1 MMPSTV
7 SRDISSDSF
16 SVEKIKM
23 VKMKKII
30 AFGLVSASLALLPLE
45 GFAQYKKKKDGKETP
60 KTEVQL
66 ILEEADSAETPVV
79 ISLEQALKIALS
91 ENIAVKVADKEIERT
106 KYAKKGTYASL
117 FPQIDA
123 TGSYQRTI
131 KKQVMYMDFDMSSF
145 GGGSAAGSGSAGSGS
160 GSTGSG
166 SGSAGTGEGSG
177 TGAGSTASSSKN
189 NGGLE
194 VGRWNTWSAGVSA
207 SMPVVNAQ
215 LWKSI
220 KISGMDVELA
230 VEKARASR
238 LDMVSQVKNAYYA
251 VLFSKEAFNVYKE
264 VYENAMTNYAET
276 EKKYN
281 VQKATD
287 LDMARAKTNVAN
299 AIPNVYN
306 AESSI
311 ILALWQLKA
320 VMGIDLE
327 MNIDVEGAIE
337 DYSEYMTSD
346 VTKADSISLDR
357 NSTMKQLEIQ
367 ANELAQ
373 SIKAQQYAYIPTLAL
388 AFNYSYN
395 AMTNDFNFKEYRWT
409 PYSYVGMSLSI
420 PIFSGGK
427 RLNQVRQARNSY
439 EQMRLQMTSTERN
452 LKISI
457 RQSLNTMET
466 NVKSYDAAKD
476 AVASAEKAYSIAEKS
491 YEVGRATLTDLN
503 DAQLALTQARLAESQ
518 AVYNFIVAKTQLE
531 QTLGQDFT
539 E

>member
-1 MMPSTV
+1 
-7 SRDISSDSF
+7 
-16 SVEKIKM
+16 
-23 VKMKKII
+23 MKKII

-145 GGGSAAGSGSAGSGS
+145 GGGSAAGSGS
-160 GSTGSG
+160 TGSG
-166 SGSAGTGEGSG
+166 TAGTGEGSG
-177 TGAGSTASSSKN
+177 TGSGSTASSSKN

-518 AVYNFIVAKTQLE
+518 AVYNFIVAKIQLE

>member
-1 MMPSTV
+1 
-7 SRDISSDSF
+7 
-16 SVEKIKM
+16 M

-145 GGGSAAGSGSAGSGS
+145 GGGSAAGSGS
-160 GSTGSG
+160 TGSG
-166 SGSAGTGEGSG
+166 TAGTGEGSG
-177 TGAGSTASSSKN
+177 TGSGSTASSSKN

-194 VGRWNTWSAGVSA
+194 VGRWNTWSAGLSA

-409 PYSYVGMSLSI
+409 PYSYVGVSLSI

>member
-1 MMPSTV
+1 
-7 SRDISSDSF
+7 
-16 SVEKIKM
+16 M

-145 GGGSAAGSGSAGSGS
+145 GGGSAAGSGS
-160 GSTGSG
+160 TGSG
-166 SGSAGTGEGSG
+166 TAGTGEGSG
-177 TGAGSTASSSKN
+177 TGSGSTASSSKN

-207 SMPVVNAQ
+207 SMPVVNVQ

-409 PYSYVGMSLSI
+409 PYSYVGVSLSI

>member
-1 MMPSTV
+1 
-7 SRDISSDSF
+7 
-16 SVEKIKM
+16 M

-66 ILEEADSAETPVV
+66 ILGEADSAETPVV

-145 GGGSAAGSGSAGSGS
+145 GGGSAAGSGS
-160 GSTGSG
+160 TGSG
-166 SGSAGTGEGSG
+166 TAGTGEGSG

-409 PYSYVGMSLSI
+409 PYSYVGVSLSI

-439 EQMRLQMTSTERN
+439 EQMKLQMTSTERN

>member
-1 MMPSTV
+1 
-7 SRDISSDSF
+7 
-16 SVEKIKM
+16 
-23 VKMKKII
+23 MKKII

-145 GGGSAAGSGSAGSGS
+145 GGGSAAGSGS
-160 GSTGSG
+160 TGSG
-166 SGSAGTGEGSG
+166 TAGTGEGSG
-177 TGAGSTASSSKN
+177 TGSGSTASSSKN

-373 SIKAQQYAYIPTLAL
+373 SIKAQQYAYIPTLSL

-409 PYSYVGMSLSI
+409 PYSYVGVSLSI

>member
-1 MMPSTV
+1 MMPSSGLRGIV
-7 SRDISSDSF
+7 RIV
-16 SVEKIKM
+16 SVEKYIKTEM

-30 AFGLVSASLALLPLE
+30 AFGLVLASLAFLPLD
-45 GFAQYKKKKDGKETP
+45 GFAQYKEKKDGKETP

-131 KKQVMYMDFDMSSF
+131 RKQVMYMDFDMSSI
-145 GGGSAAGSGSAGSGS
+145 GGGS

-166 SGSAGTGEGSG
+166 SGSGEGSG
-177 TGAGSTASSSKN
+177 ESGEGSGGSGSGSTTSGSSKSN
-189 NGGLE
+189 GGGLE

-207 SMPVVNAQ
+207 SMPIVNAQ

-251 VLFSKEAFNVYKE
+251 VLLSKEAFNVYKE

-337 DYSEYMTSD
+337 DYAEYMTSS
-346 VTKADSISLDR
+346 VTASDSISLDR

-395 AMTNDFNFKEYRWT
+395 AMTNDFNFKEYKWT
-409 PYSYVGMSLSI
+409 PYSYVGVSLSI

-466 NVKSYDAAKD
+466 NVKSYDAARD

-503 DAQLALTQARLAESQ
+503 DAQLALTQSRLAVSQ

>member
-1 MMPSTV
+1 
-7 SRDISSDSF
+7 
-16 SVEKIKM
+16 M

-145 GGGSAAGSGSAGSGS
+145 GGGSTAGSGSAGSGS
-160 GSTGSG
+160 GSTGGG

-177 TGAGSTASSSKN
+177 TGSGSTASSSKN

-409 PYSYVGMSLSI
+409 PYSYVGVSLSI

>member
-1 MMPSTV
+1 
-7 SRDISSDSF
+7 
-16 SVEKIKM
+16 
-23 VKMKKII
+23 MKKII

-145 GGGSAAGSGSAGSGS
+145 GGGSTAGS

-166 SGSAGTGEGSG
+166 TAGTGEGSG
-177 TGAGSTASSSKN
+177 TGSGSTASSSKN

-409 PYSYVGMSLSI
+409 PYSYVGVSLSI

>member
-1 MMPSTV
+1 
-7 SRDISSDSF
+7 
-16 SVEKIKM
+16 M

-145 GGGSAAGSGSAGSGS
+145 GGGSAAGSS
-160 GSTGSG
+160 STGSG
-166 SGSAGTGEGSG
+166 TAGTGEGSG
-177 TGAGSTASSSKN
+177 TGAGSTTSSSKN

-409 PYSYVGMSLSI
+409 PYSYVGVSLSI

>member
-1 MMPSTV
+1 M
-7 SRDISSDSF
+7 
-16 SVEKIKM
+16 KIRLPRLL
-23 VKMKKII
+23 
-30 AFGLVSASLALLPLE
+30 LVAGSALMSIGA
-45 GFAQYKKKKDGKETP
+45 FAQETD
-60 KTEVQL
+60 TTQT
-66 ILEEADSAETPVV
+66 ATV
-79 ISLEQALKIALS
+79 ITLDDALKIALS
-91 ENIAVKVADKEIERT
+91 ENASVRVADMEIERT
-106 KYAKKGTYASL
+106 GYARKGTYASL
-117 FPQIDA
+117 FPQIDL
-123 TGSYQRTI
+123 TGSFQRTI

-145 GGGSAAGSGSAGSGS
+145 GGGSAAGSGS
-160 GSTGSG
+160 TGSG
-166 SGSAGTGEGSG
+166 TAGTGEGSG
-177 TGAGSTASSSKN
+177 TGSGSTASSSKN

-346 VTKADSISLDR
+346 VTRADSISLDR

-373 SIKAQQYAYIPTLAL
+373 SIKAQQYAYIPTLSL

-409 PYSYVGMSLSI
+409 PYSYVGVSLSI

>member
-1 MMPSTV
+1 
-7 SRDISSDSF
+7 
-16 SVEKIKM
+16 M

-131 KKQVMYMDFDMSSF
+131 KKQVMYMDFDMDSF
-145 GGGSAAGSGSAGSGS
+145 GGGSAAGSGS
-160 GSTGSG
+160 TGSG
-166 SGSAGTGEGSG
+166 TAGTGEGSG

-409 PYSYVGMSLSI
+409 PYSYVGVSLSI

>member
-1 MMPSTV
+1 
-7 SRDISSDSF
+7 
-16 SVEKIKM
+16 
-23 VKMKKII
+23 MKKII

-145 GGGSAAGSGSAGSGS
+145 GGGSAAGSGS
-160 GSTGSG
+160 TGSG
-166 SGSAGTGEGSG
+166 TAGTGEGSG
-177 TGAGSTASSSKN
+177 TGSGSTASSSKN

-194 VGRWNTWSAGVSA
+194 VGRWNTWSAGLSA

-373 SIKAQQYAYIPTLAL
+373 SIKAQQYAYIPTLSL

-409 PYSYVGMSLSI
+409 PYSYVGVSLSI

>member
-1 MMPSTV
+1 
-7 SRDISSDSF
+7 
-16 SVEKIKM
+16 M

-177 TGAGSTASSSKN
+177 TGSGSTASSSKN

>member
-1 MMPSTV
+1 
-7 SRDISSDSF
+7 
-16 SVEKIKM
+16 
-23 VKMKKII
+23 
-30 AFGLVSASLALLPLE
+30 
-45 GFAQYKKKKDGKETP
+45 
-60 KTEVQL
+60 
-66 ILEEADSAETPVV
+66 
-79 ISLEQALKIALS
+79 
-91 ENIAVKVADKEIERT
+91 
-106 KYAKKGTYASL
+106 
-117 FPQIDA
+117 
-123 TGSYQRTI
+123 
-131 KKQVMYMDFDMSSF
+131 MSSL
-145 GGGSAAGSGSAGSGS
+145 GGGTGAGGSSSGSGEGSGEGGGTGESGTGSGS
-160 GSTGSG
+160 GSTSSG
-166 SGSAGTGEGSG
+166 S
-177 TGAGSTASSSKN
+177 SKS

-194 VGRWNTWSAGVSA
+194 VGRWNTWSAGISA
-207 SMPVVNAQ
+207 SMPLVNAQ

-220 KISGMDVELA
+220 RISGMDVELA

-264 VYENAMTNYAET
+264 VYENAMTNFAET

-337 DYSEYMTSD
+337 DYAEYMTSD

-395 AMTNDFNFKEYRWT
+395 AMTNDFNFKEYKWT
-409 PYSYVGMSLSI
+409 PYSYVGVSLSI

-466 NVKSYDAAKD
+466 NVKSYDAARD

-503 DAQLALTQARLAESQ
+503 DAQLALTQARLTESQ
-518 AVYNFIVAKTQLE
+518 AVYNYIVAKTQLE

>member
-1 MMPSTV
+1 
-7 SRDISSDSF
+7 
-16 SVEKIKM
+16 
-23 VKMKKII
+23 MKKII

-145 GGGSAAGSGSAGSGS
+145 GGGSAAGSGS
-160 GSTGSG
+160 TGSG
-166 SGSAGTGEGSG
+166 TAGTGEGSG
-177 TGAGSTASSSKN
+177 TGSGSTASSSKS

-194 VGRWNTWSAGVSA
+194 VGRWNTWSAGLSA

-409 PYSYVGMSLSI
+409 PYSYVGVSLSI

>member
-1 MMPSTV
+1 
-7 SRDISSDSF
+7 
-16 SVEKIKM
+16 
-23 VKMKKII
+23 MKKII

-160 GSTGSG
+160 GSTGGG

-177 TGAGSTASSSKN
+177 TGSGSTASSSKN

-194 VGRWNTWSAGVSA
+194 VGRWNTWSTGVSA

-346 VTKADSISLDR
+346 VTRADSISLDR

-373 SIKAQQYAYIPTLAL
+373 SIKAQQYAYIPTLAI

-395 AMTNDFNFKEYRWT
+395 AMTNDFKFNEYKWT
-409 PYSYVGMSLSI
+409 PYSYVGVSLSI

>member
-1 MMPSTV
+1 
-7 SRDISSDSF
+7 
-16 SVEKIKM
+16 
-23 VKMKKII
+23 MKKII

-123 TGSYQRTI
+123 TESYQRTI

-145 GGGSAAGSGSAGSGS
+145 GGGSAAGSGS
-160 GSTGSG
+160 TGSG
-166 SGSAGTGEGSG
+166 TAGTGEGSG
-177 TGAGSTASSSKN
+177 TGSGNTASSSKN

-409 PYSYVGMSLSI
+409 PYSYVGVSLSI

>member
-1 MMPSTV
+1 
-7 SRDISSDSF
+7 
-16 SVEKIKM
+16 
-23 VKMKKII
+23 MKKII

-145 GGGSAAGSGSAGSGS
+145 GGGSTAGSGSAGSGS
-160 GSTGSG
+160 GSTGGG

-409 PYSYVGMSLSI
+409 PYSYVGVSLSI

>member
-1 MMPSTV
+1 
-7 SRDISSDSF
+7 
-16 SVEKIKM
+16 
-23 VKMKKII
+23 MKKII

-145 GGGSAAGSGSAGSGS
+145 GGGSAAGSGSASSGS

-373 SIKAQQYAYIPTLAL
+373 SIKAQQYAYIPTLSL

-409 PYSYVGMSLSI
+409 PYSYVGVSLSI

>member
-1 MMPSTV
+1 
-7 SRDISSDSF
+7 
-16 SVEKIKM
+16 M

-145 GGGSAAGSGSAGSGS
+145 GGGSAAGSGS
-160 GSTGSG
+160 TG

>member
-1 MMPSTV
+1 
-7 SRDISSDSF
+7 
-16 SVEKIKM
+16 M

-145 GGGSAAGSGSAGSGS
+145 GGGSAAGSGS
-160 GSTGSG
+160 TGSG
-166 SGSAGTGEGSG
+166 TAGTGEGGG

-327 MNIDVEGAIE
+327 MNIDVEGAIK

-409 PYSYVGMSLSI
+409 PYSYVGVSLSI

>member
-1 MMPSTV
+1 
-7 SRDISSDSF
+7 
-16 SVEKIKM
+16 M

-145 GGGSAAGSGSAGSGS
+145 GGGSAAGSGS
-160 GSTGSG
+160 TGSG
-166 SGSAGTGEGSG
+166 TASTGEGSG
-177 TGAGSTASSSKN
+177 TGSGSTASSSKN

-409 PYSYVGMSLSI
+409 PYSYVGVSLSI

-457 RQSLNTMET
+457 RQSLNTMEA

>member
-1 MMPSTV
+1 MV
-7 SRDISSDSF
+7 
-16 SVEKIKM
+16 KIKKIM
-23 VKMKKII
+23 V
-30 AFGLVSASLALLPLE
+30 FGLASALLVLLPSA
-45 GFAQYKKKKDGKETP
+45 GFAQYRDGKAEKKAGAEAP
-60 KTEVQL
+60 KTEVRL
-66 ILEEADSAETPVV
+66 ILEEADSAGAPVV

-91 ENIAVKVADKEIERT
+91 ENIAVKIADKEIERT
-106 KYAKKGTYASL
+106 KYAKRGTYASL

-123 TGSYQRTI
+123 SGSYQRTI
-131 KKQVMYMDFDMSSF
+131 KKQVMYMDFDMSSL
-145 GGGSAAGSGSAGSGS
+145 GGGASAGGSSTGGSSTGGEGSGEDASD
-160 GSTGSG
+160 SG
-166 SGSAGTGEGSG
+166 SGSASSG
-177 TGAGSTASSSKN
+177 SSS
-189 NGGLE
+189 GGLE
-194 VGRWNTWSAGVSA
+194 VGRWNTWSAGISA

-251 VLFSKEAFNVYKE
+251 VLFSKEAFNVYKD

-337 DYSEYMTSD
+337 DYADYMTSD
-346 VTKADSISLDR
+346 VTASDSISLDR

-395 AMTNDFNFKEYRWT
+395 AMTNDFKFNEYKWT
-409 PYSYVGMSLSI
+409 PYSYVGVSLSI

-466 NVKSYDAAKD
+466 NVKSYDAARD
-476 AVASAEKAYSIAEKS
+476 AVNSAEKAYSIAEKS

-503 DAQLALTQARLAESQ
+503 DAQLALTQARLTQSQ

-539 E
+539 D

>member
-1 MMPSTV
+1 
-7 SRDISSDSF
+7 
-16 SVEKIKM
+16 
-23 VKMKKII
+23 MKKII

-145 GGGSAAGSGSAGSGS
+145 GGGSAAGSS
-160 GSTGSG
+160 STGSG
-166 SGSAGTGEGSG
+166 TAGTGEGSG

-409 PYSYVGMSLSI
+409 PYSYVGVSLSI

>member
-1 MMPSTV
+1 
-7 SRDISSDSF
+7 
-16 SVEKIKM
+16 M

-145 GGGSAAGSGSAGSGS
+145 GGGSAAGSGS
-160 GSTGSG
+160 TGSG
-166 SGSAGTGEGSG
+166 TAGTGEGSG

-281 VQKATD
+281 VQKTTD